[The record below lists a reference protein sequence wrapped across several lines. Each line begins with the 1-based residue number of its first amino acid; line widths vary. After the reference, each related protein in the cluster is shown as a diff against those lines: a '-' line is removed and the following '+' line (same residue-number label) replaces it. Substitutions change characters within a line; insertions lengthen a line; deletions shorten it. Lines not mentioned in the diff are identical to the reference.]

1 MAKQVGK
8 FSALEPCVICGFEGR
23 GFGFQLHLS
32 PLHAYYD
39 FCSKLCQGVG
49 QRLAELNQGKIEGP
63 MLSDIEQRAIV
74 DARQQLAEALE
85 RQKVMDAFMNLSPDQ
100 IDDIIRSV
108 IIGFQASVQRAY
120 GRGEVP
126 F

>member
-1 MAKQVGK
+1 MAKQGIK
-8 FSALEPCVICGFEGR
+8 YLALDPCVTCGFEGR

-32 PLHAYYD
+32 ALHKHYD
-39 FCSKLCQGVG
+39 FCSILCQSVG
-49 QRLAELNQGKIEGP
+49 QRLAELNGGKIEGP
-63 MLSDIEQRAIV
+63 MLSDIEQRAIE
-74 DARQQLAEALE
+74 DARQQFAEALD
-85 RQKVMDAFMNLSPDQ
+85 RQGVLPAFENFKPEQ
-100 IDDIIRSV
+100 IDDIIRSI